1 MSVMVPGDE
10 VRGTRDLTYLWLA
23 ASVVGLTVGGI
34 LWLSGSHDAGDTA
47 WAVTTWIGLVP
58 LTWTTIL
65 GLIRREAGVSGHR
78 FEDPGLPE
86 VWRPAPGRGPGQK
99 RRDGDPH
106 RLEAATLRAS
116 PDLDHDRSLWL
127 CDPSRLPQR
136 CDHVR
141 REEEGVEPG
150 DEIE

>member
-58 LTWTTIL
+58 LTWTTIAR
-65 GLIRREAGVSGHR
+65 I
-78 FEDPGLPE
+78 DP
-86 VWRPAPGRGPGQK
+86 A
-99 RRDGDPH
+99 
-106 RLEAATLRAS
+106 
-116 PDLDHDRSLWL
+116 
-127 CDPSRLPQR
+127 
-136 CDHVR
+136 
-141 REEEGVEPG
+141 
-150 DEIE
+150 